1 MFVTLVYHIINRTID
16 DKNAISEEAFEKQ
29 LRYLHEHGYTV
40 LSLTEAIDIL
50 DGKKQAPPRPVLLT
64 FDDGYVDNLYVAVPF
79 LQAYEMTAT
88 LFVISAYVG
97 KTNRWNPKACY
108 DVKHLSWHEL
118 RRWLAAGCDIGGHT
132 HTHFC
137 MTRCSASEMYD
148 AVSVNRTILEEHLS
162 IKLRAFSYPYGAYNR
177 LAQEIVSKHYELA
190 FAVDNGSLDARANR
204 YALHRLSV
212 NPKWTVEDFA
222 HRLEKLLA
230 ECSFSQTRE
239 REGFL

>member
-1 MFVTLVYHIINRTID
+1 MFATLVYHLINRTID
-16 DKNAISEEAFEKQ
+16 DKNAISEEAFENQ

-79 LQAYEMTAT
+79 LQAYGMTAT

-97 KTNRWNPKACY
+97 NTNRWNPKACY

-118 RRWLAAGCDIGGHT
+118 RHWLAAGCDIGGHT

-137 MTRCSASEMYD
+137 MTRFSASEMED
-148 AVSVNRTILEEHLS
+148 AVSVNKSILEEHLS
-162 IKLRAFSYPYGAYNR
+162 IKLRAFSYPYGAYNQ
-177 LAQEIVSKHYELA
+177 LAQETVSQHYELA
-190 FAVDNGSLDARANR
+190 FAVDNGGMDARANR
-204 YALHRLSV
+204 YALHRLTVS
-212 NPKWTVEDFA
+212 PKWNSEEFA
-222 HRLEKLLA
+222 RRLEKYTTLYSA
-230 ECSFSQTRE
+230 EQKRV
-239 REGFL
+239 